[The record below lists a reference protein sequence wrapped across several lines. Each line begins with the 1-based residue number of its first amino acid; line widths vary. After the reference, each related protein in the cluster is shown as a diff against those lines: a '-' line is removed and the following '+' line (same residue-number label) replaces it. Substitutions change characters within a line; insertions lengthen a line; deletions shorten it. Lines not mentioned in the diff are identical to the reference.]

1 VLAGRAADAASPQ
14 RLRLDPLNLAGHARQ
29 RESAITAPL
38 VVSSFHPKTVIIGG
52 GVMGSGIAWRLAQA
66 GCPVT
71 VYDRAKVG
79 HGASW
84 AAAGMLAAAVE
95 TEPGEENLLT
105 LTLES
110 QRIWPN
116 FVAELE
122 ATSGIALGYRDEGTI
137 VVALTR
143 DDAEQLRFNY
153 DFQSSLG
160 LELEWLSGAEAR
172 RREPHLRPGVPGAV
186 FSPRDHQVENRQLVC
201 ALVEAARRAGARFHE
216 HHPVREVEVAGG
228 RVCGV
233 VTDDGR
239 DPADVV
245 VLAAG
250 AWSRE
255 IAGIPPT
262 SVPPVR
268 PIKGQMLA
276 LRMDPAAPLLRHVIW
291 LPRGYLVPRQDGR
304 LVIGG
309 TVEERGFDDAL
320 TAGGLLALI
329 EGAWRAVPAIEELP
343 IAETWVGFRPGSRD
357 DAPILGPS
365 GVDGLVVATG
375 HHRNG
380 ILLTPLTAAAISAYV
395 LTGRLP
401 EALRPFTLERFSERQ
416 FRSAASSDKAIAA
429 GVR

>member
-1 VLAGRAADAASPQ
+1 
-14 RLRLDPLNLAGHARQ
+14 
-29 RESAITAPL
+29 
-38 VVSSFHPKTVIIGG
+38 
-52 GVMGSGIAWRLAQA
+52 MGLGIAWRLAQA

-71 VYDRAKVG
+71 VYDRAEAG

-95 TEPGEENLLT
+95 TEPGEENLLA

-110 QRIWPN
+110 QRMWRG
-116 FVAELE
+116 FAVELE
-122 ATSGIALGYRDEGTI
+122 AASGIAIGYRDEGTI

-153 DFQSSLG
+153 DFQIGLG
-160 LELEWLSGAEAR
+160 LKLEWLSAAEVQ
-172 RREPHLRPGVPGAV
+172 RREPHLRPGIPAAV
-186 FSPRDHQVENRQLVC
+186 LSPFDHQVENRRLAK
-201 ALVEAARRAGARFHE
+201 ALAEAAQRAGAILHE
-216 HHPVREVEVAGG
+216 HHPVREVEIASG
-228 RVCGV
+228 RARAV
-233 VTDDGR
+233 VTDQGR

-255 IAGIPPT
+255 ITGIPPAHL
-262 SVPPVR
+262 PPVR

-276 LRMDPAAPLLRHVIW
+276 LRMDPAAPLLQHVIW
-291 LPRGYLVPRQDGR
+291 LPRGYLVPRQNGR

-309 TVEERGFDDAL
+309 TVEERGFDDTL

-343 IAETWVGFRPGSRD
+343 IDETWVGFRPGSRD
-357 DAPILGPS
+357 DAPMLGPS
-365 GVDGLVVATG
+365 GVDALVVATG

-401 EALRPFTLERFSERQ
+401 EAVRPFTPERFDSGH
-416 FRSAASSDKAIAA
+416 FRSTAATSRTLAA
-429 GVR
+429 GAR

>member
-1 VLAGRAADAASPQ
+1 M
-14 RLRLDPLNLAGHARQ
+14 NLAGCARR
-29 RESAITAPL
+29 RESVITESL
-38 VVSSFHPKTVIIGG
+38 SVSSFRPKTVIIGA
-52 GVMGSGIAWRLAQA
+52 GVMGLGIAWRLAQA

-71 VYDRAKVG
+71 LYDRG
-79 HGASW
+79 EGGRGASW

-95 TEPGEENLLT
+95 TEPGEEQLLA

-110 QRIWPN
+110 QRMWPD
-116 FVAELE
+116 FAREVE
-122 ATSGIALGYRDEGTI
+122 AASGISVGYRDEGTV

-143 DDAEQLRFNY
+143 DDAEQLRHTY
-153 DFQSSLG
+153 DFQKSLG

-186 FSPRDHQVENRQLVC
+186 FSPRDHQVDNRRLTC
-201 ALVEAARRAGARFHE
+201 ALITAARRAGAKLRE
-216 HHPVREVEVAGG
+216 HQPIRELEITGG
-228 RVCGV
+228 RACGV

-255 IAGIPPT
+255 IGGIPPAHL
-262 SVPPVR
+262 PPVR

-291 LPRGYLVPRQDGR
+291 LPRGYLVPRGDGR
-304 LVIGG
+304 LVVGA
-309 TVEERGFDDAL
+309 TVEERGFDDTL
-320 TAGGLLALI
+320 TAGGLLALL

-357 DAPILGPS
+357 DAPMLGPS
-365 GVDGLVVATG
+365 GIDGLAIATG

-380 ILLTPLTAAAISAYV
+380 ILLTPLTAGAVSGYV

-401 EALRPFTLERFSERQ
+401 AAAEPFTPERFSDKPV
-416 FRSAASSDKAIAA
+416 RSTTTTNRMASAEA
-429 GVR
+429 